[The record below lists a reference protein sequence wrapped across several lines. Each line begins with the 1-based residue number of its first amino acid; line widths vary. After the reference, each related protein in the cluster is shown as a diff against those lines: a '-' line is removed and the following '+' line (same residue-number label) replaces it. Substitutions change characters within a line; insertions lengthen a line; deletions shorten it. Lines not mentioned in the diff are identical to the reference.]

1 MKKFALTSL
10 IAIAV
15 TGVTHADRG
24 WSDPQEPFTIYGNT
38 HYVGTAG
45 IAAVLITSPEG
56 HVLIDGATEQGA
68 KVIASNI
75 RALGYNIEDVKY
87 ILSSH
92 SHVDHAGGIAALQKW
107 SGATVLGGAGN
118 VDALRTG
125 ISPKHDPQF
134 GGLPNFPGAENVHA
148 IADGET
154 VTLGSMVVTAHT
166 TPGHTPGGISWTWQ
180 SCEDNDCKSVVFADS
195 ISAVSAKRYRF
206 SEHPDVV
213 ASLQQSFAKVEN
225 LPCDILIAAHPQLND
240 LWGRQQRA
248 NTEGKSAYVDTGA
261 CRLLV
266 EKARRGLAER
276 LSAEKQSISAP

>member
-1 MKKFALTSL
+1 MKTLSICAL
-10 IAIAV
+10 IAMCSI
-15 TGVTHADRG
+15 GVTHADRG

-45 IAAVLITSPEG
+45 IAAVLITSAEG

-68 KVIASNI
+68 NVIVSNI
-75 RALGYNIEDVKY
+75 RTLGYNIKDVKY

-118 VDALRTG
+118 VEALRTG
-125 ISPKHDPQF
+125 VSPAHDPQF
-134 GGLPNFPGAENVHA
+134 GGLPNFPASANVRA

-166 TPGHTPGGISWTWQ
+166 TPGHTPGGMSWTWQ
-180 SCEDNDCKSVVFADS
+180 SCENSDCKAVVFADS
-195 ISAVSAKRYRF
+195 ISAVSAKPYRF

-213 ASLQQSFAKVEN
+213 ASLQQSFAKVEK

-266 EKARRGLAER
+266 EMARKGLAER
-276 LSAEKQSISAP
+276 LKAETQSISAQ

>member
-1 MKKFALTSL
+1 MKAFALTSL
-10 IAIAV
+10 LAIAV
-15 TGVTHADRG
+15 TTAVNADRG

-68 KVIASNI
+68 KIIASNI
-75 RALGYNIEDVKY
+75 RALGYSIEEVKY

-107 SGATVLGGAGN
+107 SSAIVLGGAGN
-118 VDALRTG
+118 VEALRTG
-125 ISPKHDPQF
+125 VSPKHDPQF
-134 GGLPNFPGAENVHA
+134 GGLPNFPGSANVRA

-154 VTLGSMVVTAHT
+154 VPLGSLVVTAHS
-166 TPGHTPGGISWTWQ
+166 TPGHTPGGMSWTWQ
-180 SCEDNDCKSVVFADS
+180 SCEDNDCKTVVFADS
-195 ISAVSAKRYRF
+195 ISAVSAKTYRF

-213 ASLQQSFAKVEN
+213 AMLQQSFAKVEK

-248 NTEGKSAYVDTGA
+248 NTEGKMAYIDAGA
-261 CRLLV
+261 CRLLA
-266 EKARRGLAER
+266 EKARKGLAER
-276 LSAEKQSISAP
+276 LNAEKQPISAQ